1 MPNDVKVKY
10 RIWVEWN
17 GNQII
22 GPGIYDILKA
32 IDETGSIASAAR
44 KLGFSYK
51 FIWTYLK
58 KLEDILQVP
67 LVQSKRGGRERGKTE
82 LTEIGQLLLKHYE
95 ELSAEINRLIPT
107 WEAKFQEVVNSLD
120 RYRAEVGSEGSEEGE
135 EELPFY
141 SEEE

>member
-10 RIWVEWN
+10 RVWVEWN

-32 IDETGSIASAAR
+32 VEETGSIASAAR

-82 LTEIGQLLLKHYE
+82 LTEVGQLLLKHYE
-95 ELSAEINRLIPT
+95 EISSEINKLVPV
-107 WEAKFQEVVNSLD
+107 WEDKFQSIVNSLD
-120 RYRAEVGSEGSEEGE
+120 KYREAASEREGE

-141 SEEE
+141 SEDE

>member
-10 RIWVEWN
+10 RVWVEWN
-17 GNQII
+17 GNQIV

-82 LTEIGQLLLKHYE
+82 LTEVGQLLLRHYE
-95 ELSAEINRLIPT
+95 EINSEINRLVPT
-107 WEAKFQEVVNSLD
+107 WESKFQAIIDSLD
-120 RYRAEVGSEGSEEGE
+120 KYREISSEQEGE
-135 EELPFY
+135 EELPLY
-141 SEEE
+141 SEDE

>member
-1 MPNDVKVKY
+1 MPDDVKIKY
-10 RIWVEWN
+10 RIWVEW
-17 GNQII
+17 GTNQII

-32 IDETGSIASAAR
+32 IEETGSIASAAR

-67 LVQSKRGGRERGKTE
+67 LVQSKRGGKERGKTE
-82 LTEIGQLLLKHYE
+82 LTEIGQILLKYYE
-95 ELSAEINRLIPT
+95 DMNKEINTILPA
-107 WEAKFQEVVNSLD
+107 WESKFKEVLNSLD
-120 RYRAEVGSEGSEEGE
+120 KYRVQEAETGE

-141 SEEE
+141 SEE

>member
-82 LTEIGQLLLKHYE
+82 LTEVGQLLLKHYE
-95 ELSAEINRLIPT
+95 ELSAEINRLVPT
-107 WEAKFQEVVNSLD
+107 WENKFQEVVSSLD
-120 RYRAEVGSEGSEEGE
+120 KYRSEISAEEGE

>member
-32 IDETGSIASAAR
+32 INETGSIASAAR

-67 LVQSKRGGRERGKTE
+67 LVQSRRGGRERGMTE
-82 LTEIGQLLLKHYE
+82 LTEVGQLLLKYYE
-95 ELSAEINRLIPT
+95 EINAEINRLIPS
-107 WEAKFQEVVNSLD
+107 WESKFQEVINSLD
-120 RYRAEVGSEGSEEGE
+120 KYKTAESEEEGE
-135 EELPFY
+135 GELPFY
-141 SEEE
+141 SEE

>member
-58 KLEDILQVP
+58 KLEDTLQVP
-67 LVQSKRGGRERGKTE
+67 LVQSKRGGRERGRTE
-82 LTEIGQLLLKHYE
+82 LTEVGQLLLRHYE
-95 ELSAEINRLIPT
+95 EMNAEINRLLPA
-107 WEAKFQEVVNSLD
+107 WEGKFQAVIDSLEK
-120 RYRAEVGSEGSEEGE
+120 YKAEAAEGEEEAE

-141 SEEE
+141 SEE

>member
-1 MPNDVKVKY
+1 MPNNVKVKY

-32 IDETGSIASAAR
+32 IDETGSMASAAR

-58 KLEDILQVP
+58 KLEDVLQVP
-67 LVQSKRGGRERGKTE
+67 LVQSRRGGRERGKTE

-95 ELSAEINRLIPT
+95 EMNAEINRLLPS
-107 WEAKFQEVVNSLD
+107 WESKFQEVIDSLD
-120 RYRAEVGSEGSEEGE
+120 KYKGETAGGEEGGE

-141 SEEE
+141 SEE

>member
-1 MPNDVKVKY
+1 VPNDVKVKY
-10 RIWVEWN
+10 RVWVEWN

-32 IDETGSIASAAR
+32 VEETGSIASAAR

-67 LVQSKRGGRERGKTE
+67 LVQSKRGGRRGARR
-82 LTEIGQLLLKHYE
+82 
-95 ELSAEINRLIPT
+95 S
-107 WEAKFQEVVNSLD
+107 
-120 RYRAEVGSEGSEEGE
+120 
-135 EELPFY
+135 
-141 SEEE
+141 